1 MKTPSYSFRRP
12 LVGFTLIELLTV
24 IAIIG
29 ILAAILIPTVGAVRS
44 KARTATDIS
53 NLRQIGVGIQLHIT
67 DNKGLFPNQ
76 NLPIPGT
83 ALAGSPTSRWT
94 FHEAVE
100 RYLGDRWKRNPSSI
114 YNYLGNENWYS
125 SFAEPHATFTP
136 LAAYNQTGPLAY
148 GYNDYIRNTRWNAR
162 LGAIPA
168 PSQIVIMAEVNDR
181 STVSMTQP
189 AETKG
194 DVQTGYR
201 VNRDGKAL
209 YLFCDFRV
217 ASLDGDRSESA
228 LLAAQRPNIWRWW

>member
-1 MKTPSYSFRRP
+1 MHAISRRQRSSP
-12 LVGFTLIELLTV
+12 AFTLIELLTV

-44 KARTATDIS
+44 KARTASDMS
-53 NLRQIGVGIQLHIT
+53 NLRQIGVGIQLHVA
-67 DNKGLFPNQ
+67 DNKDLFPNP
-76 NLPIPGT
+76 NLPIAGT
-83 ALAGSPTSRWT
+83 ALPGTPTSRWT

-100 RYLGDRWKRNPSSI
+100 RYMGDRWKRNPSSI

-125 SFAEPHATFTP
+125 SYAEPHAAFVP
-136 LAAYNQTGPLAY
+136 NPAYNQTRPIAY
-148 GYNDYIRNTRWNAR
+148 GYNDYIRNSRWNGR
-162 LGAIPA
+162 LSAIPT

-189 AETKG
+189 PVGNG

-201 VNRDGKAL
+201 VNRDGRAL
-209 YLFCDFRV
+209 YLFCDSRV
-217 ASLDGDRSESA
+217 ASLEGDRSEAA